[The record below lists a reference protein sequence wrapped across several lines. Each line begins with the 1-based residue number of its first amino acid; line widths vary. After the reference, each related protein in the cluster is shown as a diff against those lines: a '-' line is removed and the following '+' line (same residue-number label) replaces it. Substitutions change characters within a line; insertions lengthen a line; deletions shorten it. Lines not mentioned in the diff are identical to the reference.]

1 MARVKNE
8 VSEKEMG
15 QTVIAEP
22 KEESIFVEE
31 EQKQRVNPL
40 KNTKVTVRHIFK
52 KSGLF
57 DNPKHVFAGGMAEN
71 AVKVFTVPRLRS
83 GNYVNILTD
92 AEKEFLEE
100 VLGLPVNALSIYA
113 KDNYWKNKM
122 VRLGK
127 HDNIFDLSDP
137 EQYIEYKI
145 LLANKDFIA
154 PSLQAMEDYPKS
166 TYEFVIINEE
176 DETKKAKQN
185 MSVIQRCYKE
195 FGKIEENKEIL
206 RTIVEILT
214 GRISA
219 PNTKLEWYQTKVND
233 LIQNDSKM
241 FLKVVSDEYL
251 ETKTVIRIALEK
263 GFIQKRNN
271 LLYLNNEPLCE
282 YGEES
287 TINNA
292 AKYLNNPAH
301 QEILFSLQAKIK

>member
-1 MARVKNE
+1 
-8 VSEKEMG
+8 
-15 QTVIAEP
+15 
-22 KEESIFVEE
+22 
-31 EQKQRVNPL
+31 
-40 KNTKVTVRHIFK
+40 
-52 KSGLF
+52 
-57 DNPKHVFAGGMAEN
+57 
-71 AVKVFTVPRLRS
+71 
-83 GNYVNILTD
+83 
-92 AEKEFLEE
+92 
-100 VLGLPVNALSIYA
+100 
-113 KDNYWKNKM
+113 
-122 VRLGK
+122 
-127 HDNIFDLSDP
+127 
-137 EQYIEYKI
+137 
-145 LLANKDFIA
+145 
-154 PSLQAMEDYPKS
+154 MEDYPKS

-233 LIQNDSKM
+233 LIQSDSKM

-301 QEILFSLQAKIK
+301 QEVLFSLQAKIK